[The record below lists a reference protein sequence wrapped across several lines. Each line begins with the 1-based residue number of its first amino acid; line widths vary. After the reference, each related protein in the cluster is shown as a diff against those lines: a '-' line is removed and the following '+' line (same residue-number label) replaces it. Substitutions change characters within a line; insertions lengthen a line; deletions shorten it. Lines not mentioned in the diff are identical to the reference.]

1 MPTPAPTPAAAKA
14 APKAAR
20 RPRRS
25 AAVHPR
31 WRCAEPAQQR
41 SRETMDRFAEAAEEL
56 LKEKRFEEISIQD
69 IVRRSGRPIGSFYAR
84 FGSKEALI
92 PFLYERYHESLNGVF
107 ASRLA
112 RVDWEALDFA
122 GTVESIVDF
131 LLGIYD
137 ERRWLIRALVLFAR
151 TRPEALPSDVV
162 RRRTELYDLPIA
174 ILMRHRASIRHHDPE
189 EAIRFGVFLVS
200 SVAREKLL
208 FAETPHA
215 RVTPMSR
222 RAMRDELV
230 HVLHAYLAGEK
241 PR

>member
-1 MPTPAPTPAAAKA
+1 MRPATAVP
-14 APKAAR
+14 
-20 RPRRS
+20 PRY
-25 AAVHPR
+25 
-31 WRCAEPAQQR
+31 RCAPPAQQR
-41 SRETMDRFAEAAEEL
+41 SRETMDRFAQAAEEL
-56 LKEKRFEEISIQD
+56 LKDRPFEAISIQD
-69 IVRRSGRPIGSFYAR
+69 IARHAGRPVGSFYAR

-92 PFLYERYHESLNGVF
+92 PFLYERYHESLHAVF
-107 ASRLA
+107 SSRLE
-112 RVDWEALDFA
+112 RVDWERLDLA
-122 GTVESIVDF
+122 GTVASLVDF

-151 TRPEALPSDVV
+151 TRPEALPADVV
-162 RRRTELYDLPIA
+162 RRRTQLYDLPVA
-174 ILMRHRASIRHHDPE
+174 ILMRHRAGIRHDDPE
-189 EAIRFGVFLVS
+189 EAIRFGIFLVS

-230 HVLHAYLAGEK
+230 HVLHSYLAVEK

>member
-1 MPTPAPTPAAAKA
+1 MPTPARTPNASASPA
-14 APKAAR
+14 KAAR
-20 RPRRS
+20 RPRRT
-25 AAVHPR
+25 VHPR

-69 IVRRSGRPIGSFYAR
+69 IVRLSGRPIGSFYAR
-84 FGSKEALI
+84 FGSKEALL
-92 PFLYERYHESLNGVF
+92 PLLYDRYHETLLSVF
-107 ASRLA
+107 TARLS
-112 RVDWEALDFA
+112 RVDWEGLDF
-122 GTVESIVDF
+122 GETVGAIVDF

-137 ERRWLIRALVLFAR
+137 ERRWLIRSLVLFAR
-151 TRPEALPSDVV
+151 TRPEALPADIVD
-162 RRRTELYDLPIA
+162 RRTQLYDLPVA
-174 ILMRHRASIRHHDPE
+174 ILMRHRAKLRHDDPE
-189 EAIRFGVFLVS
+189 SAIRFGVFLVS